1 MVYQK
6 YRSAENHRQAKQFK
20 RVIYISASPDSD
32 DFTLLDD
39 AGQDT
44 SSDEKMMSD
53 SSDESGVES
62 VRVRLTILSMR
73 VLLYSPTLKMSS
85 PVYTRTSEQG
95 IGDEGDINGSESVDF
110 EHYFDS
116 PGEHWG
122 AC

>member
-1 MVYQK
+1 
-6 YRSAENHRQAKQFK
+6 
-20 RVIYISASPDSD
+20 
-32 DFTLLDD
+32 
-39 AGQDT
+39 
-44 SSDEKMMSD
+44 MSD

-116 PGEHWG
+116 QGEHRG